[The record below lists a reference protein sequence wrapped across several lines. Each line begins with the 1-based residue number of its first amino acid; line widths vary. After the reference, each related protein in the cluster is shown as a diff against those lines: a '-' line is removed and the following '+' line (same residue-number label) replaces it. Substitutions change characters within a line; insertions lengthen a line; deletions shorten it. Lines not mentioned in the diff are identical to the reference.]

1 MRGQSSKNFHT
12 CGWPGMDLGHPFNVT
27 HNDGYN
33 NNDDDD
39 YGVGYN
45 AISEATN
52 TLLIQILDLGLL
64 FMIPFGQRQFNS

>member
-1 MRGQSSKNFHT
+1 
-12 CGWPGMDLGHPFNVT
+12 MDSGHPFNVT
-27 HNDGYN
+27 SNDGYN

-52 TLLIQILDLGLL
+52 TYLSRFWIWVCCLWFLFASGSFILESVQN
-64 FMIPFGQRQFNS
+64 I